1 MFRSPASPSPLEL
14 RKWGAYAL
22 LLLVPGSFVFLPAF
36 WLARRLAIASR
47 TGKGDGVRP

>member
-1 MFRSPASPSPLEL
+1 MFRYLASPSPAEL

-36 WLARRLAIASR
+36 WLARRLAIAPR
-47 TGKGDGVRP
+47 AAKGNGE